1 MVEKI
6 DRGDKLL
13 VQKMDYSRLGSYDVP
28 ENTNFERGN
37 IALIYT
43 SEDWDVEIDEAESR
57 IRDRE
62 IRAVLLTKKKFKIVM
77 KDIQFFRRY

>member
-43 SEDWDVEIDEAESR
+43 GEDWNVEIDEIESVPRDQR
-57 IRDRE
+57 IREKNSIKRKFKLVLRE
-62 IRAVLLTKKKFKIVM
+62 IQL
-77 KDIQFFRRY
+77 FRRN